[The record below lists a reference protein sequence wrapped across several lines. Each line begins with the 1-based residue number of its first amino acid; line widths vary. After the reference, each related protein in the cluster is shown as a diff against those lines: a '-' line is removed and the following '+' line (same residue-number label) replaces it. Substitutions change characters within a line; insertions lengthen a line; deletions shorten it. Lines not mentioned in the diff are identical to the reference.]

1 MRIIGPDRYRLDFDA
16 RKFEV
21 TCPAGTKKFSGI
33 ATSRLPKLYVISVE
47 QKPIYVGVTRQ
58 SVRNRLRF
66 GWNAV
71 GAGGYYG
78 YAWRHKHTSAVLDI
92 WCHVDASGE
101 DLSLDI
107 ETVEAEVVYLIRCSG
122 CFKQKFISIRQNR
135 NIEELRRKLRPNMEF
150 LLKVSTEA

>member
-107 ETVEAEVVYLIRCSG
+107 ETVEAEVVYVIRCSG
-122 CFKQKFISIRQNR
+122 QWPLFQTEIHFHPSKPQH
-135 NIEELRRKLRPNMEF
+135 RRIAAKIASKYGILAEG
-150 LLKVSTEA
+150 